1 MRGAL
6 TRSRRLHALV
16 LLVGLVL
23 VAAAVGGIAW
33 AAIPQDGVYT
43 GCYHKS
49 NGNLRVIDASGT
61 CKSNETRITWQPARR
76 APPCRARPLR
86 HDDWCGG
93 EGCPDALEFT
103 NADIGVSRTLITI
116 ERPADGLWDNAVA
129 IGDVNVVNGT
139 PQPVTF
145 ACNGAIYTI
154 PAARPGPPSGRA
166 WLLHRHVRQPSHT
179 RRRRCDPQLPDR
191 AVGDGTE
198 HPPVGRLGQR
208 CRCSRPSST
217 DPASPTSPKLPA
229 GGRWGSEGAS
239 HQGGENMVE
248 TIDVARAHRA
258 EVPSTAPT
266 TYTLAKARLGHG
278 LLAANPLSREGTFT
292 STDPTDPGK
301 REVDGGGHVHRA
313 QDGGAYPRLL
323 GLRTW

>member
-49 NGNLRVIDASGT
+49 NGNLRVIDASET
-61 CKSNETRITWQPARR
+61 CKSNETRITWNQQGGPALPG
-76 APPCRARPLR
+76 AIVR

-154 PAARPGPPSGRA
+154 PAARPGPPSGEPGFFT
-166 WLLHRHVRQPSHT
+166 VTFVNPVT
-179 RRRRCDPQLPDR
+179 PD
-191 AVGDGTE
+191 VGDVTLSCRIAPSATAQNI
-198 HPPVGRLGQR
+198 HLWVGWATL
-208 CRCSRPSST
+208 SLF
-217 DPASPTSPKLPA
+217 PASSMT
-229 GGRWGSEGAS
+229 G
-239 HQGGENMVE
+239 
-248 TIDVARAHRA
+248 VAH
-258 EVPSTAPT
+258 
-266 TYTLAKARLGHG
+266 
-278 LLAANPLSREGTFT
+278 
-292 STDPTDPGK
+292 
-301 REVDGGGHVHRA
+301 
-313 QDGGAYPRLL
+313 
-323 GLRTW
+323 